1 MRFRDVGG
9 AARRDPGRQ
18 AGRAVQPE
26 LAMGAIGDDGV
37 RIVNDDVA
45 QRSV

>member
-1 MRFRDVGG
+1 LGVPLDVILVDKLG
-9 AARRDPGRQ
+9 APF
-18 AGRAVQPE
+18 QPE
-26 LAMGAIGDDGV
+26 RAMGAIGDDGV